1 VVGIVVVSHSAEL
14 ATGVS
19 ELARQMS
26 ADSVAIV
33 PAGGAPG
40 GGLGT
45 DEDLVRA
52 ALSRADN
59 GSGVLVLGDIG
70 SAFLTVRHVLERR
83 RNGQQIRLADAPLV
97 EGAVAAAVTASAG
110 RPLDE
115 VLQAAEEARGANKL

>member
-14 ATGVS
+14 AEGVS

-26 ADSVAIV
+26 ADAVAIV

-45 DEDLVRA
+45 DEDLVKA
-52 ALSRADN
+52 ALSSAEN
-59 GSGVLVLGDIG
+59 GSGVVVLGDIG
-70 SAFLTVRHVLERR
+70 SAFLTVRHVLERY
-83 RNGQQIRLADAPLV
+83 RNGQIRVADAPLV

-115 VLQAAEEARGANKL
+115 VVHAAEEARGASKL